1 MNNETFAVI
10 GLISAVICAKW
21 AMELGLTQARQLL
34 WGIGGL
40 ILGPIAMLVLYLR
53 MLRQAPEAARRWA

>member
-1 MNNETFAVI
+1 MNNEVFGLV

-21 AMELGLTQARQLL
+21 AMELGFNQMRQLL
-34 WGIGGL
+34 WGLGGL
-40 ILGPIAMLVLYLR
+40 ALGPIAMLVLYLR